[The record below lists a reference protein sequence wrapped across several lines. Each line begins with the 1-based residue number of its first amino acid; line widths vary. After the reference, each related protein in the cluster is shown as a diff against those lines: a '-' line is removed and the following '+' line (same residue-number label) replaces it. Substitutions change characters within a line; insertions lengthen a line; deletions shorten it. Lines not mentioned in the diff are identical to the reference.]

1 MAEKS
6 KGMIQRSLEEVI
18 HTRLAEESV
27 ILIEGPRAVGKSAL
41 LRSIAHSYKAQV
53 IDLDDLAT
61 KDAVTADPA
70 TFTRGQPPV
79 CIDEYQMVPR
89 ILDSIKAELNLD
101 GSPGRFIITGSTRH
115 DSLPQAAQAL
125 TGRLHTITIF
135 PLTQSEISGTRK
147 NLVSELFANPES
159 IPTPLLS
166 TTKKEQYIEKI
177 VQGGFPSSLTRS
189 TSVSRNRWID
199 DYVRLTLSRDIHKIS
214 KVRQAAV
221 LEQVLGKL
229 AGQTGQELSIT
240 KTAISLNQNK
250 ELVSNYTK
258 LLEAVF
264 LLYRLPGWGTTL
276 INRSTLNPKIHITDS
291 GVAARLL
298 RLTSE
303 KLTLKN
309 ATSLTE
315 LGHLLETFAVGEL
328 VRQASWLD
336 GIAGVGHWRTID
348 GEEVD
353 LVIERDDG
361 AILAFEIKS
370 ALQIPSQEFAPMR
383 KLRDKLG
390 KRFIAGVGLYLGER
404 SYNLEDRIFVMPLDR
419 LWLP

>member
-1 MAEKS
+1 M
-6 KGMIQRSLEEVI
+6 
-18 HTRLAEESV
+18 
-27 ILIEGPRAVGKSAL
+27 
-41 LRSIAHSYKAQV
+41 
-53 IDLDDLAT
+53 
-61 KDAVTADPA
+61 
-70 TFTRGQPPV
+70 
-79 CIDEYQMVPR
+79 
-89 ILDSIKAELNLD
+89 
-101 GSPGRFIITGSTRH
+101 
-115 DSLPQAAQAL
+115 
-125 TGRLHTITIF
+125 
-135 PLTQSEISGTRK
+135 
-147 NLVSELFANPES
+147 
-159 IPTPLLS
+159 
-166 TTKKEQYIEKI
+166 
-177 VQGGFPSSLTRS
+177 
-189 TSVSRNRWID
+189 
-199 DYVRLTLSRDIHKIS
+199 RLTLSRDIHEIS

-303 KLTLKN
+303 KLALKN

-328 VRQASWLD
+328 IRQASWLD
-336 GIAGVGHWRTID
+336 GIAGAGHWRTID

-353 LVIERDDG
+353 LVIEKDDG
-361 AILAFEIKS
+361 AILAFGIKS